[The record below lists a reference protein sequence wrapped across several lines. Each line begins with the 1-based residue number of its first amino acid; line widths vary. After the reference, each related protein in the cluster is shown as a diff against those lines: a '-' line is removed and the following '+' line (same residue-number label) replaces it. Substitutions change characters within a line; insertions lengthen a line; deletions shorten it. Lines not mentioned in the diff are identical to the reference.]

1 MNAAE
6 PVEALPTPNPN
17 PNSNPNPNPDPYPNP
32 NQVEALLA
40 EMASEVGAG
49 AVSVYIGGGMGGA
62 GIPAN
67 ITSTSVPT
75 SLALLTAVARRAPTL
90 SLRLACVGH
99 LNTTAAD
106 GSPAC
111 RGMCVGLRGG
121 EVRHASR
128 TLFLTVTLT

>member
-49 AVSVYIGGGMGGA
+49 GVSVYIGSG
-62 GIPAN
+62 
-67 ITSTSVPT
+67 
-75 SLALLTAVARRAPTL
+75 
-90 SLRLACVGH
+90 
-99 LNTTAAD
+99 
-106 GSPAC
+106 
-111 RGMCVGLRGG
+111 
-121 EVRHASR
+121 
-128 TLFLTVTLT
+128 